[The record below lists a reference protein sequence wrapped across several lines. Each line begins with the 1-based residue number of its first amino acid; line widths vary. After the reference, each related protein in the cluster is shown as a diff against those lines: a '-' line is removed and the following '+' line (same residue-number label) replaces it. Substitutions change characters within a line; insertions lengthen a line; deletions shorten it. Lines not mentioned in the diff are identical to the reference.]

1 MKAVHRP
8 TPAQPTSTHPV
19 LRTALTSTAI
29 AVLGGLSASWLTED
43 FEVWT
48 AEGARRR
55 AVIEAPVTVP
65 PATLLGAG
73 LTGHSLHG
81 LLASPGRVTLVSFI
95 YTRCPSVCL
104 ALGSSFQQLQ
114 AAVSGPAMDGADS
127 SADSG
132 IKLLSISFDPAHDD
146 IDQLGRYASL
156 WRADPRHWR
165 IATVPDAAQLQRLL
179 QAWQVVVIP
188 DALGGYEHN
197 AALLVIDER
206 GRLVR
211 IFDEADSAMALAF
224 ARSLQRATHAS
235 LSS

>member
-1 MKAVHRP
+1 M
-8 TPAQPTSTHPV
+8 
-19 LRTALTSTAI
+19 LRTAMTSLAI
-29 AVLGGLSASWLTED
+29 AVLGGLSASWLTEG

-55 AVIEAPVTVP
+55 AVIEAPVTAP

-73 LTGHSLHG
+73 LTGQSMHG
-81 LLASPGRVTLVSFI
+81 LLANPGRVSLVSFI

-104 ALGSSFQQLQ
+104 TLGSSFQQLQ
-114 AAVSGPAMDGADS
+114 TAVSGPAMDRADI

-132 IKLLSISFDPAHDD
+132 IQLLSISFDPAHDD

-211 IFDEADSAMALAF
+211 IFDEADSATALAF
-224 ARSLQRATHAS
+224 ARLLLRATRAS

>member
-1 MKAVHRP
+1 M
-8 TPAQPTSTHPV
+8 
-19 LRTALTSTAI
+19 LRTAMTSLAI
-29 AVLGGLSASWLTED
+29 AVLGGLSASWLTEG

-55 AVIEAPVTVP
+55 AVIEAPVTAP

-73 LTGHSLHG
+73 LTGQSLHG
-81 LLASPGRVTLVSFI
+81 LLASPGRVSLVSFI

-104 ALGSSFQQLQ
+104 TLGSSFQQLQ
-114 AAVSGPAMDGADS
+114 TAVSGLAMDRADI

-132 IKLLSISFDPAHDD
+132 IQLLSISFDPAHDD

-211 IFDEADSAMALAF
+211 IFDEADSATALAF
-224 ARSLQRATHAS
+224 ARLLLRATRAS